1 MPCLTNA
8 SPEYTIL
15 GQLCTLSEASP
26 TSHRMLVMF
35 AERLQRL
42 AATAPNIGAVQ
53 EAVALAFPPSQGSA
67 KRAEKF
73 KQFCSD
79 VMSPGTKFK
88 VCSPPGTHHK
98 TPLSPSLPFPLAP
111 CICVADL
118 QRLSLCSRLTTF
130 ECVIYV
136 FEFRTASESSVF

>member
-1 MPCLTNA
+1 
-8 SPEYTIL
+8 
-15 GQLCTLSEASP
+15 
-26 TSHRMLVMF
+26 MF

-79 VMSPGTKFK
+79 VMPPGTKFK
-88 VCSPPGTHHK
+88 VPRLTLPHLNICA
-98 TPLSPSLPFPLAP
+98 PFPP
-111 CICVADL
+111 DPH
-118 QRLSLCSRLTTF
+118 LTGTPSAHMLGAKL
-130 ECVIYV
+130 
-136 FEFRTASESSVF
+136 TAFD